1 MYYDQFVN
9 SETTGGDLTLS
20 GGEFDVVANWPDTRH
35 FCGREETGYKFN
47 WPY

>member
-9 SETTGGDLTLS
+9 SETTGGDLTHS

-35 FCGREETGYKFN
+35 FCGREETGY
-47 WPY
+47 